1 MFQNSHQQSGIE
13 MTRIM
18 KALWLATLLNGTAVA
33 SVLTYSLGN
42 VPFVEFKEPLKW
54 FALGTL
60 LSAMA
65 FSFAYL
71 VGMNV
76 AGEDHSKRETSR
88 GVVRLMLGVPMSGLL
103 ALVAFVK
110 GVMAAYSQFA
120 G

>member
-1 MFQNSHQQSGIE
+1 
-13 MTRIM
+13 MTLVM

-33 SVLTYSLGN
+33 GVLTYSLGN
-42 VPFVEFKEPLKW
+42 MPFVEFKEPLKW

-65 FSFAYL
+65 LSFAYL

-76 AGEDHSKRETSR
+76 AGEDQSMRGASR
-88 GVVRLMLGVPMSGLL
+88 RVVRLMLGVPMSGLL
-103 ALVAFVK
+103 ALVAFVE